1 MIRALVVA
9 IFLVGLTLRVH
20 HLGTFP
26 EPNRTADE
34 YAWTWSGMTL
44 LGEGVPRAWSWLPGY
59 SDFNQHTWHGNE
71 YRLVRPWFD
80 HPPLFGL
87 YVGAWMRAAG
97 VRDIWAVELGTA
109 RAAMLPLYAATFF
122 LFFAIARRY
131 GGEEQAL
138 LALAFFAAAPTAVWN
153 GRLVMAE
160 QMMLPVALAGWWA
173 LLRFTESR
181 RRGWLVAVAVAA
193 ALLPLVKAAAL
204 GLALFLFTIAVLRK
218 ERALVVAVCAGAT
231 VGLAVWAL
239 YGAHYDWKLF
249 REIQRLQST
258 RFTDFGGFAALVF
271 NPRVVEKG
279 FGYLPFILGFMTLLS
294 DLRDGRHAEVGL
306 FGAIYAAAI
315 AFFLP
320 WNMYG
325 WYLMPLYPVMAFG
338 LASFAVRAWRQAA
351 TGAAWAWLLFSATY
365 LSWIACDAN
374 VVKPQHWR
382 FVYLAL
388 FVLLPVATIATEKR
402 QRLWRTGFGVLVG
415 LQWLGDAWYS
425 FRK

>member
-1 MIRALVVA
+1 
-9 IFLVGLTLRVH
+9 
-20 HLGTFP
+20 
-26 EPNRTADE
+26 
-34 YAWTWSGMTL
+34 AWTWSGMTL
-44 LGEGVPRAWSWLPGY
+44 LDEGVPRAWSWLPGY

-325 WYLMPLYPVMAFG
+325 WYLMPLYPVM
-338 LASFAVRAWRQAA
+338 
-351 TGAAWAWLLFSATY
+351 
-365 LSWIACDAN
+365 
-374 VVKPQHWR
+374 
-382 FVYLAL
+382 
-388 FVLLPVATIATEKR
+388 
-402 QRLWRTGFGVLVG
+402 
-415 LQWLGDAWYS
+415 
-425 FRK
+425 